1 MKFAT
6 LAIASIA
13 ASGASAFVQNSP
25 STSRCSKTSLPSY
38 LDDIG
43 APTMSGGSGIA
54 NYLDSVPSSSARTG
68 GAGIGSYLDS
78 IAVECNGVTG
88 PSPQC
93 AEAITDYMTAISSG
107 DAPTSSAS
115 EGAAAIGNYL
125 DNLASQASARMGGAG
140 IQSYLSTVATAPER
154 VGGAGIGN
162 YLDSVGGVNG
172 VNGVN
177 GSVVPSQSAP
187 AVKVSF
193 DISFLCFG
201 GIDKCM
207 Q

>member
-13 ASGASAFVQNSP
+13 AASGANAFVQNSP
-25 STSRCSKTSLPSY
+25 ATTARSSKTSLPSY

-43 APTMSGGSGIA
+43 APANSGGSSGIA
-54 NYLDSVPSSSARTG
+54 NYLDSIPSTPNQLS
-68 GAGIGSYLDS
+68 GAGFVSYLDS
-78 IAVECNGVTG
+78 IALECNGAAG
-88 PSPQC
+88 PSAPC
-93 AEAITDYMTAISSG
+93 AEAITDYMTAVSSG
-107 DAPTSSAS
+107 DAPSSS

-125 DNLASQASARMGGAG
+125 DHLASQASTLSGAG

-154 VGGAGIGN
+154 MGGAGIGN
-162 YLDSVGGVNG
+162 YLDGV
-172 VNGVN
+172 GVN

-193 DISFLCFG
+193 DNWCLGNVS
-201 GIDKCM
+201 
-207 Q
+207 